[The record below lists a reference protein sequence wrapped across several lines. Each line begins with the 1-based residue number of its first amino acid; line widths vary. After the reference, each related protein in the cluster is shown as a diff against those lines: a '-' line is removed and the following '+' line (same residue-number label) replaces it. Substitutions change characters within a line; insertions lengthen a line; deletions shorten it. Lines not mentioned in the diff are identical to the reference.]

1 MSLPKT
7 IYDVLKAVMTTES
20 RLAHLDQQ
28 LAGLSAKVEANA
40 SRFASV
46 MENHAERLARL
57 EGKFELLEHTLSRPR
72 RRLPEKSS

>member
-40 SRFASV
+40 SRLAAV
-46 MENHAERLARL
+46 AENHAERLARL
-57 EGKFELLEHTLSRPR
+57 EGKFELLENTFSARR
-72 RRLPEKSS
+72 RRLPQKPS

>member
-1 MSLPKT
+1 
-7 IYDVLKAVMTTES
+7 MTTES
-20 RLAHLDQQ
+20 RLAHLDEQ
-28 LAGLSAKVEANA
+28 LAGLSEKVEANA
-40 SRFASV
+40 SRFAAV

>member
-20 RLAHLDQQ
+20 RLAHLDEQ
-28 LAGLSAKVEANA
+28 LAGLSEKVEANA
-40 SRFASV
+40 SRFAAV

-57 EGKFELLEHTLSRPR
+57 EGKFELLENTFSARR

>member
-7 IYDVLKAVMTTES
+7 VYDVLKAVMTTET
-20 RLAHLDQQ
+20 RLAHLDEQ
-28 LAGLSAKVEANA
+28 LARLSDKVEGNA

-46 MENHAERLARL
+46 MENHTERLARL
-57 EGKFELLEHTLSRPR
+57 EGKFELLEHTIASPR